1 MTGWRTPVILA
12 VIGVAL
18 GFVVSQWFYLALP
31 RLPWTA
37 IPTAVVLAVV
47 ELVAAYHV
55 RRRIR
60 RLPGTVPIEPLAAA
74 RLLALAKA
82 SICASALLGGA
93 FTGLGLGLLD
103 RIQAETPR
111 LDALAAGSSTLACAV
126 LLVAGFLL
134 ERACRVPDQR

>member
-12 VIGVAL
+12 VIGVVL
-18 GFVVSQWFYLALP
+18 GFVVSQWFYLGLP

-47 ELVAAYHV
+47 EMFAAYHV
-55 RRRIR
+55 RRRVR

-82 SICASALLGGA
+82 SIAAAALLGGA
-93 FTGLGLGLLD
+93 FTGLALGLLD
-103 RIQAETPR
+103 RVQADAPR
-111 LDALAAGSSTLACAV
+111 LDALVAGGSTLACVV